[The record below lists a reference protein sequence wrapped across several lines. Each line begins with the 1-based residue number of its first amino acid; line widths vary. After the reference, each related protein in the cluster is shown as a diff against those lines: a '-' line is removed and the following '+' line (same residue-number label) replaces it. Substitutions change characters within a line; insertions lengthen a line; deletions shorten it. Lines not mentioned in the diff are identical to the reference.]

1 MWFIRK
7 IYGVIRNIKS
17 YPYKSLFI
25 RKFEHFIRNR
35 EGFVNEEV
43 ENLGWVYVFFAAF
56 VEIFWVLGLK
66 YSTNFLMWT
75 GTVIT
80 IIFSFYFIIKACD
93 LLPSGT
99 VYAVFTGS
107 GAAAIAIIDFTLLG
121 AEFSIAKALFIGL
134 IIVGVVGIQLTTSAA
149 EKESDQVLPGREGN

>member
-1 MWFIRK
+1 MGWF
-7 IYGVIRNIKS
+7 
-17 YPYKSLFI
+17 
-25 RKFEHFIRNR
+25 
-35 EGFVNEEV
+35 
-43 ENLGWVYVFFAAF
+43 YVFLAAF

-66 YSTNFLMWT
+66 YSSNALMWA

-121 AEFSIAKALFIGL
+121 AEFSISKAIFIG
-134 IIVGVVGIQLTTSAA
+134 IIIFGVVGIQMSTSLADTERKSA
-149 EKESDQVLPGREGN
+149 S